1 MLLLEFTKINNLNTY
16 KLMFNRTERIIMNIY
31 WKAHNNIKICLEM
44 NSELYST
51 WYMVNKYI

>member
-1 MLLLEFTKINNLNTY
+1 MFLLEFTKINNLNTY

-44 NSELYST
+44 NSE
-51 WYMVNKYI
+51 